1 MMITL
6 QLNGGAY
13 QVEDGST
20 VSDLVASLSLTGKAI
35 AVAINREVLS
45 DGDWPQRR
53 LLATDSIDIVRAI
66 GGG

>member
-6 QLNGGAY
+6 QLNGNAH
-13 QVEDGST
+13 QVEDGSS
-20 VSDLVASLSLTGKAI
+20 VEDLVASLSLTGKAI

-45 DGDWPQRR
+45 DSDWPQRR
-53 LLATDSIDIVRAI
+53 LLSTDAVDIVRAI

>member
-6 QLNGGAY
+6 QLNGNAH
-13 QVEDGST
+13 QVEEGSS
-20 VSDLVASLSLTGKAI
+20 VADLVASLSLTGKAI

-45 DGDWPQRR
+45 DSDWPQRR
-53 LLATDSIDIVRAI
+53 LLPTDAVDIVRAI

>member
-6 QLNGGAY
+6 QLNGSAY
-13 QVEDGST
+13 QVEVGST
-20 VSDLVASLSLTGKAI
+20 VSDLVASLSLSGKAI

-45 DGDWPQRR
+45 DSDWPQRR

>member
-6 QLNGGAY
+6 QLNGRAY

-20 VSDLVASLSLTGKAI
+20 VSDLVASLALTGKAI

-45 DGDWPQRR
+45 DSDWSQRR

>member
-1 MMITL
+1 MITL
-6 QLNGGAY
+6 QLNGRAY

-20 VSDLVASLSLTGKAI
+20 VSDLVASLALTGKAI

-45 DGDWPQRR
+45 DSDWSQRR

>member
-6 QLNGGAY
+6 QLNGSAY

-45 DGDWPQRR
+45 DSDWPQRR